1 MGINLS
7 AVQVK
12 GNINKKKR
20 QLYTFVSII
29 RVDLQVHKTTPT
41 RAFCFIYMY
50 QWTLFTNIGVSYTV

>member
-12 GNINKKKR
+12 GNINKKKDS
-20 QLYTFVSII
+20 TFVSII